1 MLLVRGHALFTVDVN
16 HQNHLMEYSEKTDV
30 DSDTIGLFSIDFH
43 HGRLDGE
50 KLSITKHIMKS

>member
-50 KLSITKHIMKS
+50 KS